1 MPLPIITKITS
12 KGEFLNLIKNNP
24 GVFIVKFGATWCGPC
39 KKIEKLVE
47 EHMNSMPDN
56 VQCAIVDVDECMEV
70 YGFLRTKKMI
80 KTIPA
85 LLGYYQDNESY
96 IPDEFMNS
104 SQNEDVNYFFETC
117 LEKANE

>member
-1 MPLPIITKITS
+1 MPLPIITKISS
-12 KGEFLNLIKNNP
+12 KGDFQNLIKSNP
-24 GVFIVKFGATWCGPC
+24 GVFIVKFGATWCEPC

-47 EHMNSMPDN
+47 EYMNKMPNN

-85 LLGYYQDNESY
+85 LLGYYQENDSY
-96 IPDEFMNS
+96 VPDEFISS
-104 SQNEDVNYFFETC
+104 SQNKDVDYFFETC
-117 LEKANE
+117 LEKAND

>member
-12 KGEFLNLIKNNP
+12 KADFQNLLKNNP
-24 GVFIVKFGATWCGPC
+24 GVFIVKFGATWCEPC

-47 EHMNSMPDN
+47 KHMNSMPDN

-96 IPDEFMNS
+96 VPDEFISS
-104 SQNEDVNYFFETC
+104 SQNKDVDYFFETC